1 MNNNYKIERD
11 LPTLSSEKIAQYQD
25 FEALMGQFE
34 AQTGQAEKPQA
45 AEEPKAKT
53 PAAIR
58 YGLGAAMAILLAI
71 LSWWM
76 LPKESA
82 KKHDVLNFLPEY
94 EAYAAALPP
103 QLEAQQGE
111 LPQDLRCR
119 IIQTPLASYQAGLLP
134 LAQESGYFVWQK
146 AVWQLQTE
154 AENLQLFWP
163 EKGSLALYRF
173 NAANQSWQ
181 PMATAETA
189 ALQAQIEAEFP
200 LPKKP
205 LAPEKLK
212 ENMQVFNV
220 DLDAQE
226 FPTLAQYKELLWV
239 APKSK
244 IKGDWF
250 EVNWTDISIQKQDE
264 LHYQLQLKNKDQKLS
279 LAVQPLIPYTQA
291 SQDRYQK
298 ELAQYEE
305 KLAAQKEQRT
315 LALAKAQQE
324 LIQESGSWA
333 YGQNTPW
340 QEVLASNKTLAIQN
354 ENGEQLALKELIIE
368 TEQGLVYRS
377 NAQKP
382 LLPKA
387 KIKNLWGLDAQNQL
401 WQQQANGQFKALG
414 KLK

>member
-1 MNNNYKIERD
+1 M
-11 LPTLSSEKIAQYQD
+11 
-25 FEALMGQFE
+25 
-34 AQTGQAEKPQA
+34 
-45 AEEPKAKT
+45 
-53 PAAIR
+53 
-58 YGLGAAMAILLAI
+58 
-71 LSWWM
+71 
-76 LPKESA
+76 
-82 KKHDVLNFLPEY
+82 
-94 EAYAAALPP
+94 
-103 QLEAQQGE
+103 
-111 LPQDLRCR
+111 
-119 IIQTPLASYQAGLLP
+119 
-134 LAQESGYFVWQK
+134 
-146 AVWQLQTE
+146 
-154 AENLQLFWP
+154 
-163 EKGSLALYRF
+163 
-173 NAANQSWQ
+173 
-181 PMATAETA
+181 
-189 ALQAQIEAEFP
+189 QAQIEAEFP

-291 SQDRYQK
+291 SQARYQK

-305 KLAAQKEQRT
+305 KLAAQKEQRA
-315 LALAKAQQE
+315 LALAKAEQQ

-340 QEVLASNKTLAIQN
+340 QEVLASDKTLTIQN

>member
-11 LPTLSSEKIAQYQD
+11 LPPLSSDKIAQHQD

-34 AQTGQAEKPQA
+34 AQTGQAEKQQA
-45 AEEPKAKT
+45 IEEPKAKT

-58 YGLGAAMAILLAI
+58 YGLGAGMAILLAI
-71 LSWWM
+71 LTWWM

-82 KKHDVLNFLPEY
+82 KNQDALNFLAEY
-94 EAYAAALPP
+94 EQYAAQAASPL
-103 QLEAQQGE
+103 QAAQGE
-111 LPQDLRCR
+111 LPADLLCR
-119 IIQTPLASYQAGLLP
+119 SIQTPLAMYQAGLLP
-134 LAQESGYFVWQK
+134 LAQTSGEFFWQNG
-146 AVWQLQTE
+146 VWQLQTKT
-154 AENLQLFWP
+154 ENFQMDWP
-163 EKGSLALYRF
+163 QKGEQQLYRF

-181 PMATAETA
+181 PVAKTEDP
-189 ALQAQIEAEFP
+189 ALKAQIEAEFP

-220 DLDAQE
+220 DLDARE

-244 IKGDWF
+244 IKSDWF

-264 LHYQLQLKNKDQKLS
+264 LHYLLQLKNKDQKLS

-291 SQDRYQK
+291 SQARYQK

-324 LIQESGSWA
+324 LIQEPGSWA
-333 YGQNTPW
+333 YGQTTLW
-340 QEVLASNKTLAIQN
+340 QEVLATDKTLS
-354 ENGEQLALKELIIE
+354 LKSETGQPLTLQELIIE
-368 TEQGLVYRS
+368 TEDGLAYRS
-377 NAQKP
+377 SAQQP

-387 KIKNLWGLDAQNQL
+387 KIKNIWGLDAQNQL